1 MQGILNN
8 MKLFPVTISV
18 VLLAAS
24 LPVAAQNSV
33 HPELDSKYSLNLGM
47 FFPER
52 EIQLQAGLT
61 TPGTRD
67 SVSGAEL
74 GFDKHDNLFA
84 IDFKWRFGEKW
95 SLAAQ
100 YFDASAAATTFL
112 DDDVEWNDLVFSSG
126 TNIDAETEFAL
137 YRVLIG
143 RSFAKTDNVDFGFG
157 AGLHWL
163 DMRAVLAGSILVN
176 NTVTFRRENVSS
188 SAPLPNIGGWYDYSL
203 SQRWAIKA
211 RADWFKASVDE
222 YDGRLVNF
230 QAGINYSWF
239 KYGGI
244 GLAYNHFEFDAGIT
258 APNWKGAADLTYKG
272 PYAFINI
279 YW

>member
-1 MQGILNN
+1 
-8 MKLFPVTISV
+8 MKLFPVTISL
-18 VLLAAS
+18 VLLATP
-24 LPVAAQNSV
+24 LPVGAQDNV
-33 HPELDSKYSLNLGM
+33 HPELSSKYSLNLGV

-52 EIQLQAGLT
+52 EIELQAGLS
-61 TPGTRD
+61 TPGTRSID
-67 SVSGAEL
+67 FGGEFGL
-74 GFDKHDNLFA
+74 EKHDNLFA

-100 YFDASAAATTFL
+100 HFNASGAATAFL
-112 DDDVEWNDLVFSSG
+112 DEDVEWNGLVFSSG
-126 TNIDAETEFAL
+126 TNIDASTEFAL

-143 RSFAKTDNVDFGFG
+143 RSFAKTDKVDFGFG
-157 AGLHWL
+157 AGIHWL
-163 DMRAVLAGSILVN
+163 DIRAALAGSILVN
-176 NTVTFRRENVSS
+176 NTVTFRRENVTS

-203 SQRWAIKA
+203 SPRWAIKA
-211 RADWFKASVDE
+211 RADWFKASIDE

-244 GLAYNHFEFDAGIT
+244 GVAYNHFEFDAGIS
-258 APNWKGAADLTYKG
+258 AANWQGAADLTFKG
-272 PYAFINI
+272 PFAFVNI